1 MKKKSSLMWIII
13 LLASI
18 IMSVSLLI
26 GIIDKKGNESPDNST
41 NIESDSRNQ
50 FDNDASDIF

>member
-1 MKKKSSLMWIII
+1 MWIII

-18 IMSVSLLI
+18 IMSVCLLI
-26 GIIDKKGNESPDNST
+26 GIMDKKGNESPDNST